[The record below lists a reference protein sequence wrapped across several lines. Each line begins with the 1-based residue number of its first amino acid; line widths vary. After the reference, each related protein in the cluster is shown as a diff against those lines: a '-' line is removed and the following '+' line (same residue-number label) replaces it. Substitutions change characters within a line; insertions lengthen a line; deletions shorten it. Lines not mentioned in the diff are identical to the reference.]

1 MTTANSSSVLVWLR
15 RDLRLGDHPALS
27 FASTF
32 TGVTPVF
39 IWSPEDEGDWATG
52 AASRW
57 WLHHSLASLEKAL
70 ATVGSRLVIRRGK
83 ALPALLELQRE
94 TGAQVVTWN
103 EQVGP
108 AFVRRD
114 AAVRDALAARGTR
127 VEVFRGAT
135 LRAPGEVVSGKGT
148 PYEVFTPYWR
158 SFLRDEVPAP
168 LPPVR
173 KLPSL
178 PAELASVPLRELG
191 LLPRTPWYQEMEAAW
206 RIGEDAAKAKLQQF
220 VARSVADY
228 HQRRDV
234 PSLPG
239 TSRLSPHLHF
249 GEISPRQIWAALAKT
264 SGEGAETYRKELGW
278 REFAHDL
285 MFHQPATAGAPLRRE
300 FAAFPW
306 RRDAKALRSWQQGM
320 TGYPIVDAGMRELWA
335 TGWMHNRVRMIVA
348 SFLVKDLLLDWRE
361 GARWFWDTLV
371 DADLA
376 NNTLGW
382 QWAAGCGADA
392 APFFRIFNPVRQSES
407 FDPSGAYIKR
417 WVPELKRLSAA
428 AVHAPWNA
436 GLELDYPPP
445 IVDHAAARDRA
456 LLTFDQVKRRAR
468 AR

>member
-1 MTTANSSSVLVWLR
+1 MPAPSSSSVLVWLR
-15 RDLRLGDHPALS
+15 RDLRLGDQPALS

-32 TGVTPVF
+32 TCVTPVF
-39 IWSPEDEGDWATG
+39 IWSPEDEGEWTTG

-70 ATVGSRLVIRRGK
+70 AVVGSRLVIRRGR
-83 ALPALLELQRE
+83 AVAELLELQRE
-94 TGAQVVTWN
+94 TGAEVVTWN

-108 AFVRRD
+108 DFVRRD
-114 AAVRDALAARGTR
+114 AAVQDALAARGTR
-127 VEVFRGAT
+127 VEVFRGGT
-135 LRAPGEVVSGKGT
+135 LRAPGEVLSGKGT

-158 SFLRDEVPAP
+158 SFLRTEVPAP

-173 KLPSL
+173 KLPSV
-178 PAELASVPLRELG
+178 PAGLASVPLGELG
-191 LLPRTPWYQEMEAAW
+191 LLPRTPWYQGMEAAW
-206 RIGEDAAKAKLQQF
+206 RIGEEAAKAKLRQF
-220 VARSVADY
+220 VARSVTDY
-228 HQRRDV
+228 HRRRDV

-249 GEISPRQIWAALAKT
+249 GEISPRQIWAALATT

-278 REFAHDL
+278 REFAHDI
-285 MFHQPATAGAPLRRE
+285 MFHQPATAGTPLRPE

-306 RRDAKALRSWQQGM
+306 RRDARALRRWQQGL

-348 SFLVKDLLLDWRE
+348 SFLVKDLLLDWRQ

-407 FDPSGAYIKR
+407 FDPAGDYIKR
-417 WVPELKRLSAA
+417 WVPELKRLSAPG
-428 AVHAPWNA
+428 VHAPWNA
-436 GLELDYPPP
+436 GLKLDYPPP
-445 IVDHAAARDRA
+445 IVDHATARGRA
-456 LLTFDQVKRRAR
+456 LMTFDQVKRRAR
-468 AR
+468 TT